1 MIRVRWSAL
10 LIPALLAAFA
20 QAQLEKIIIP
30 AGTPEDQALQAISS
44 QSDAQKHITML
55 QDFVQKFSSNPQAV
69 AYGNWQLA
77 QAYSTAGDN
86 GKALEAGDK
95 ALAAAPRNLDILV
108 SQAGIAQQLKDWAKV
123 LDYSVRG
130 GDLYNAAFGKPKV
143 TTAAATTS
151 EGPSDTDKQSY
162 EFLEAAGYNAI
173 AAEQNP
179 KTRMDF
185 IERYTPAF
193 PESKFAEPVS
203 QYAIYSLQ
211 QLNEP
216 ERLVAYGEKTL
227 ASDPNSLPTLI
238 LLANAYSESP
248 KEANLGKAIAY
259 ARKAIDLAKAD
270 ASDATRQQKL
280 SAGVAH
286 SALGYALMRQEK
298 TPAAITEFKSA
309 TSLLKEDPASYQMAL
324 YRLGYAYAKLGR
336 LTEARSTLTEA
347 AGIEGAYQQPAKDLL
362 AKVNSARAGRK
373 K

>member
-1 MIRVRWSAL
+1 MVRVRWSAL
-10 LIPALLAAFA
+10 LIPVLLAVFA
-20 QAQLEKIIIP
+20 HAQLEKILIP
-30 AGTPEDQALQAISS
+30 AGTPEDQALQAISTET
-44 QSDAQKHITML
+44 DGQKRITML
-55 QDFVQKFSSNPQAV
+55 QDFVQKFASNPQAV

-86 GKALEAGDK
+86 AKALEAGDK
-95 ALAAAPRNLDILV
+95 ALAAAPHNLDILV
-108 SQAGIAQQLKDWAKV
+108 SQAGTAQQLKDWGKV

-130 GDLYNAAFGKPKV
+130 GELYNGAFSKAKL
-143 TTAAATTS
+143 TNAAAT
-151 EGPSDTDKQSY
+151 GADQPADTDKQSY

-179 KTRMDF
+179 KTRMAY

-216 ERLVAYGEKTL
+216 ERLVAYGEKSL

-238 LLANAYSESP
+238 LLANAYSEQP
-248 KEANLGKAIAY
+248 KDTNLPKAITY
-259 ARKAIDLAKAD
+259 ARKAIELAKAD
-270 ASDATRQQKL
+270 SPDATRQQKL

-286 SALGYALMRQEK
+286 SALGYSLMREEK

-309 TSLLKEDPASYQMAL
+309 TSLLKEDSASYQMAL

-336 LTEARSTLTEA
+336 LAEARTSLTEA

-362 AKVNSARAGRK
+362 AKVNSAKPRRR
-373 K
+373 